1 MLKEEKGI
9 TLVALVLIIV
19 VLLILSGVA
28 ISVVVQNSDNMLQ
41 TPKGSMDIVSSDT
54 ATITYED
61 ARDKVKLVFKLCEA
75 NYQIDLAKG
84 DATDRKEVFT
94 SQTLLR
100 MFEEY
105 NVPGNTS
112 VTLGD
117 IDLTQGVKVN
127 YGDEYTFIVRVT
139 AGGMVTVVQK

>member
-41 TPKGSMDIVSSDT
+41 TPKGSMNIVSSDT
-54 ATITYED
+54 ATISYED
-61 ARDKVKLVFKLCEA
+61 ARDKVKLVFELCEA

-84 DATDRKEVFT
+84 DVTDRKEVFT
-94 SQTLLR
+94 SQTLLG
-100 MFEEY
+100 MFEEF

-127 YGDEYTFIVRVT
+127 YGDEYTFIVRVSV
-139 AGGMVTVVQK
+139 GGMVTVVQK